1 MPSPYPSQNVRA
13 VYDFPL
19 AKNGTAPPLSP
30 PPARRRCR
38 CRLSLRSCLCS
49 FCTSYVNLKNS
60 YFKNAKT
67 KTSTSFKT
75 IKSAITIPIPEC
87 KSSLRLPAREKR
99 HRSTSIAAACASPI
113 RCRLSLRS
121 CLCSRAKKNSIF

>member
-1 MPSPYPSQNVRA
+1 MRGYVNPPTLRA
-13 VYDFPL
+13 TYCLVAS
-19 AKNGTAPPLSP
+19 AKRVCNAVACAPTI
-30 PPARRRCR
+30 R

-49 FCTSYVNLKNS
+49 FGTSYINRKNS